1 MEIIDVA
8 LKAAEVAS
16 SVLLSYRGR
25 LEKEE
30 IALKS
35 KNDYVTRADRE
46 AEEKI
51 IETIK
56 AYFPEHSIVA
66 EESGV
71 SGTGDYA
78 WYIDPLDGTKNF
90 IHGLPMFSVSI
101 GVAFKGEMIAGVVS
115 IPELKETFSA
125 EKGSGAFCNGEKI
138 EVSRRPFNEGLIA
151 TGFPFKGK
159 EMLEEYLVCFKEV
172 FFSVSGIR
180 RCGSAAIDLA
190 YTAKGIFDGFWE
202 LSLNPWDIAAGVL
215 LIKEAGGIV
224 SDFTGGNNFLST
236 GNIIGASQNSYEYL
250 FSIVHKHLGN
260 K

>member
-8 LKAAEVAS
+8 LRAAERAS
-16 SVLLSYRGR
+16 EILLGYQGR

-30 IALKS
+30 IAFKS
-35 KNDYVTRADRE
+35 KNDYVTKADRE

-56 AYFPEHSIVA
+56 TYFPDHSIVA
-66 EESGV
+66 EESGT
-71 SGTGDYA
+71 SGNSDYT

-90 IHGLPMFSVSI
+90 IHGLPVFSVSI

-115 IPELKETFSA
+115 IPKLNEVFSA

-138 EVSRRPFNEGLIA
+138 KVSDRPFNEGLIA

-159 EMLEEYLVCFKEV
+159 EMLDDYLVCFKEV
-172 FFSVSGIR
+172 FFSVSGVR

-202 LSLNPWDIAAGVL
+202 LSLKAWDIAAGVL
-215 LIKEAGGIV
+215 LIEEAGGTV
-224 SDFTGGNNFLST
+224 SDFKGGRDFLRT
-236 GNIIGASQNSYEYL
+236 GNIIGASQSSYKHL
-250 FSIVHKHLGN
+250 FSIVNKYLGGF
-260 K
+260 